1 MAYLIYFPG
10 FLSVTSTV
18 GPAMFR
24 LCPKIST
31 GSFES
36 IESLNCLLVGFFS
49 SPALRYS
56 LEGLN
61 AKGGLT
67 LAMALIW
74 IVGRP
79 P

>member
-24 LCPKIST
+24 LCPKIPT

-36 IESLNCLLVGFFS
+36 IESLKCFLIGFFR
-49 SPALRYS
+49 SPVLRYS

-61 AKGGLT
+61 VKGGLT

-74 IVGRP
+74 MVGNP
-79 P
+79 T